1 MERSINRSDY
11 FPELR
16 LTELQR
22 YAKRWAEKYA
32 ESIESIVVYNY
43 TPKRIVVYKELWG
56 SFPVRYA
63 LVFTVHS
70 DVDEKG
76 LEQLKS
82 DTEQGETVH
91 RGYPALFDNRFF
103 VVYIDKPEDDYHKH
117 WILFLKNTGQ
127 EMPLGVL
134 TDEPHWVLYNSRGS
148 NDDSSE
154 LRLNIHSNALYTTL
168 PTELFPELIPL
179 EFTKRARE
187 WIEKWPLINEVRLY
201 AGKGT
206 ESPYALIIRTA
217 DKAALDTSG
226 FWTDSLIPLQQD
238 LSSIYKNKES
248 FSLNHWQIRVI
259 AINEAWPV
267 NMIHND
273 LYWVFPIV
281 STAVKQIGGNAPKR
295 KRGPVRGA
303 KLRATEPSQAKT
315 EWLTGS
321 KEICKYVG
329 LSWPTI
335 KKYKKR
341 FGMPIQ
347 ESPTGRP
354 MAITDDLKSWLA
366 SFQLKKKRK

>member
-281 STAVKQIGGNAPKR
+281 STAVKQIGGNAPKE
-295 KRGPVRGA
+295 KEVR
-303 KLRATEPSQAKT
+303 LEELSSEPQSQARQR
-315 EWLTGS
+315 LN
-321 KEICKYVG
+321 G
-329 LSWPTI
+329 LQDQ
-335 KKYKKR
+335 KKYANTL
-341 FGMPIQ
+341 GYP
-347 ESPTGRP
+347 G
-354 MAITDDLKSWLA
+354 L
-366 SFQLKKKRK
+366 QLKNIRKDLVCPFRNRRQGVLWQ